1 MKIKVDDFSVE
12 TSPYT
17 HAGLMIT
24 PVISGLDYDVH
35 VYVLDG
41 LLCIK
46 VYDGPEMHPTLD
58 VSFPTQ
64 DDATSISL
72 LDEIKQTGEEW
83 KQAKQ
88 VMNTYIFNPKTNNNK
103 PFLSPR
109 SLAKKAKAKKP
120 KRKKG
125 VQLDLFTNR

>member
-46 VYDGPEMHPTLD
+46 VYNGPEMHPTLD

-64 DDATSISL
+64 DDGG
-72 LDEIKQTGEEW
+72 D
-83 KQAKQ
+83 
-88 VMNTYIFNPKTNNNK
+88 K
-103 PFLSPR
+103 P
-109 SLAKKAKAKKP
+109 KKAKAKKP